1 MKTRNKSLMLDER
14 VLAILNYAVIH
25 QNKQPKRVLGS
36 LKRFYQGAK
45 RQLLLS
51 TYNAFMEG
59 LNNVSK

>member
-45 RQLLLS
+45 RQLLLN
-51 TYNAFMEG
+51 TFNAFIG
-59 LNNVSK
+59 GAR